1 MTRSG
6 FVALIGEP
14 NAGKSTLLNQMVGA
28 KISIVTH
35 KVQTTRTRIR
45 GVSVENQS
53 QIIFVD
59 TPGLFTPRRRL
70 DRAMV
75 AAAWNGAA
83 DSDITLLMVEAHRG
97 LTEGVEKI
105 ISSISEIG
113 KNGKLALVIN
123 KIDKVNVNDLLS
135 LSKEINDSHPF
146 VETFM
151 ISAEKGKGIND
162 LRLWLA
168 SNLPEG
174 PWLYPDDQISDMPL
188 RMIAAEITREK
199 LTLRLHQEL
208 PYQLT
213 VETEKWEEKA
223 DKSVRIEQIIYLSR
237 PGHKGIVLGKK
248 GDTIKAVSMA
258 SRLSIEN
265 QSQIIFVD
273 TPGLFIP
280 RRRLDRA
287 MVAAAWNGAAD
298 SDITL
303 LMVEAHRGLTEGVE
317 KIISSISEI
326 GMNGKIALVINKID
340 KVKVNALLSLSKEIN
355 VRGPFVETFMIS
367 AEKGKGINDLRRWLA
382 SNLPEG
388 PWLYPDDQIS
398 DMPLRMIA
406 AEITREKL
414 TLRLHQE
421 LPYQLTVETEK
432 WEEKVDKSVRIEQI
446 IYLSRSGHK
455 GIVLGKK
462 GETIKAVSMASRL
475 SIEEFLGARVHLF
488 LRLKVREKWME
499 ETERYSEMGL
509 DFKDGNV

>member
-75 AAAWNGAA
+75 ATAWNGAA

-113 KNGKLALVIN
+113 KNGKLVLVIN

-135 LSKEINDSHPF
+135 LSKEINDRQPF

-162 LRLWLA
+162 LRRWLA
-168 SNLPEG
+168 YNLPEG

-223 DKSVRIEQIIYLSR
+223 
-237 PGHKGIVLGKK
+237 
-248 GDTIKAVSMA
+248 
-258 SRLSIEN
+258 
-265 QSQIIFVD
+265 
-273 TPGLFIP
+273 
-280 RRRLDRA
+280 
-287 MVAAAWNGAAD
+287 
-298 SDITL
+298 
-303 LMVEAHRGLTEGVE
+303 
-317 KIISSISEI
+317 
-326 GMNGKIALVINKID
+326 
-340 KVKVNALLSLSKEIN
+340 
-355 VRGPFVETFMIS
+355 
-367 AEKGKGINDLRRWLA
+367 
-382 SNLPEG
+382 
-388 PWLYPDDQIS
+388 
-398 DMPLRMIA
+398 
-406 AEITREKL
+406 
-414 TLRLHQE
+414 
-421 LPYQLTVETEK
+421 
-432 WEEKVDKSVRIEQI
+432 DKSVRIEQI